1 MFFYVCF
8 DKPTV
13 NQCRSHF
20 DGKLYT
26 RIANEADTISR
37 AIDSIAAEAIMPI
50 FHGQHKYTRTLKQE
64 EKREHSTQLPICFS
78 TFDSKVAES
87 NKSTLIQIENVIIF
101 YSKSHMHKT
110 KRNESS
116 ADNRS
121 ISVKRKAFTTFYT
134 CKLERNKEKN
144 KSL

>member
-64 EKREHSTQLPICFS
+64 EKREHSTELPICFS

-87 NKSTLIQIENVIIF
+87 NKSTVDSNRKRDYLLFQITHTQNE
-101 YSKSHMHKT
+101 T
-110 KRNESS
+110 KRIECGQPIDLSEKK
-116 ADNRS
+116 S
-121 ISVKRKAFTTFYT
+121 IHHI
-134 CKLERNKEKN
+134 LHM
-144 KSL
+144 